1 MPKENRNPPKQFT
14 GPQGVAT
21 LLADY
26 QEQRDVL
33 NKKLDTIIEQLDE
46 VLALVTPA
54 INVSDADG
62 DETGSATEEPGK
74 GKKTTTKK

>member
-54 INVSDADG
+54 INVGDADG
-62 DETGSATEEPGK
+62 DADDVLKPDK
-74 GKKTTTKK
+74 AKKTTKK